1 MNDGYRRFLAIDY
14 GSVRI
19 GLALSD
25 PMKIIASGYRTI
37 PNDAAT
43 LDTLLSVIAEQDV
56 ERIIVG
62 NPLTLKG
69 EIGAK
74 AEEVALFVT
83 RLKEK
88 TALPVVMVDE
98 RFTSVMAQR
107 SIRTMGVKKSERKN
121 NKGKVDEIAAAI
133 LLQGYLDAN
142 PR

>member
-43 LDTLLSVIAEQDV
+43 MDTLLSVIAEQDV

-69 EIGAK
+69 EMRGK
-74 AEEVALFVT
+74 AEEVAAFVS
-83 RLKEK
+83 RLKER
-88 TALPVVMVDE
+88 TSLPVVMVDE

-133 LLQGYLDAN
+133 LLQGYLDGN

>member
-43 LDTLLSVIAEQDV
+43 MDTLLSVIAEQDV

-69 EIGAK
+69 EMGGK
-74 AEEVALFVT
+74 AEEVAAFVS
-83 RLKEK
+83 RLKER
-88 TALPVVMVDE
+88 TSLPVVMVDE

-133 LLQGYLDAN
+133 LLQGYLDGN